1 MCEKWGQPKGKS
13 KFWGA
18 WSSMPP
24 SVEAPLLTPALED
37 RLKQRWMRYLL
48 SKQQV
53 ALVARIGYP

>member
-1 MCEKWGQPKGKS
+1 
-13 KFWGA
+13 
-18 WSSMPP
+18 MPP